1 MSSCTDISYRF
12 FPESCSVGT
21 VLPLVFEPRAPHG
34 DGTSVVPAHR
44 SFEPLPDCGTA
55 WRVGT
60 RLLDAHGVERLKVVG
75 RVLMPTT
82 IQGHHAQICPLLE
95 ASPLAAT
102 AYAVDS
108 ETTFTASRT
117 GWALAWITLSDKGAA
132 GLREDESGPLMAANT
147 RQVLELCHE
156 QGFMIPDDPHRLQ
169 ALVMELTLGQG
180 YDLVLTSGGT
190 GLAPRDTT
198 PEALLPLFERRLHG
212 FEQAMMQAS
221 LAKTPTAVLS
231 RAVAGTIGQSLIL
244 TLPGSRK
251 AVTENLAAVLPALGH
266 ALDKLHG
273 DPADCGR

>member
-1 MSSCTDISYRF
+1 MPSPTDTSYRF
-12 FPESCSVGT
+12 FPESCVLGT
-21 VLPLVFEPRAPHG
+21 VLPLVFDPHAAHG
-34 DGTSVVPAHR
+34 DSAQVSAHR
-44 SFEPLPDCGTA
+44 SSVQPLPDCGTA

-82 IQGHHAQICPLLE
+82 VKGQHAQICPLLE
-95 ASPLAAT
+95 ALTSLAASAT
-102 AYAVDS
+102 SS
-108 ETTFTASRT
+108 ESVFTTSRT

-132 GLREDESGPLMAANT
+132 GLREDESGPLMAADT
-147 RQVLELCHE
+147 RQALELCHE
-156 QGFMIPDDPHRLQ
+156 QGFMIPDDPHRLR
-169 ALVMELTLGQG
+169 ALVMELTLGHG

-212 FEQAMMQAS
+212 FEQTMMQAS
-221 LAKTPTAVLS
+221 LAKTPTAALS
-231 RAVAGTIGQSLIL
+231 RAVVGTIGQSLVL

-266 ALDKLHG
+266 ALDKLHD